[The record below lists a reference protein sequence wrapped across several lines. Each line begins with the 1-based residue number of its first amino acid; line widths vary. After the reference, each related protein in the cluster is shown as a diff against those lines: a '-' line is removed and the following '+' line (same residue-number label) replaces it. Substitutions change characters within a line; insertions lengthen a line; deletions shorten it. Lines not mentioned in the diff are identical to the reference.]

1 MGRLL
6 VLCYGLVAYF
16 IFFLTF
22 LYAIG
27 FVGNIFVA
35 KTVDSGA
42 EGPLAMSIIIN
53 LLALSVFAI
62 QHTIMARPKFKAWF
76 TKVIPAAAER
86 STFVLLSSLA
96 LILIYWAWQPMLG
109 VVWNVQGTLLGTL
122 LTVLFWFGWL
132 TVLTSTFLINHFDL
146 FGLSQ
151 IYANFT
157 KKEFKPTGFRKILFY
172 KLVRHPIMTGFII
185 AFWSTP
191 MMSTGHLL
199 FSAVTT
205 VYIYIGVKYFE
216 EKDLRSELGEIYH
229 EYAKEVG
236 AFIPGLGK
244 DK

>member
-6 VLCYGLVAYF
+6 VLCYGLVAYS

-27 FVGNIFVA
+27 FVGNVFVP
-35 KTVDSGA
+35 KSIDSGTA
-42 EGPLAMSIIIN
+42 GPLAMSIIIN
-53 LLALSVFAI
+53 LLVLSVFAI
-62 QHTIMARPKFKAWF
+62 QHTIMARPGFKAWF
-76 TKVIPAAAER
+76 TKIIPEAMER
-86 STFVLLSSLA
+86 STYVLLSSLA
-96 LILIYWAWQPMLG
+96 LILIYWGWQPMLG
-109 VVWNVQGTLLGTL
+109 VVWNVEGTLAGTL

-132 TVLTSTFLINHFDL
+132 IVLTSTFLINHFDL

-151 IYANFT
+151 VYANF
-157 KKEFKPTGFRKILFY
+157 KKQDFEPTGFRKILFY

-185 AFWSTP
+185 AFWAAP

-199 FSAVTT
+199 FSVVTT
-205 VYIYIGVKYFE
+205 AYIYIGVKFFE
-216 EKDLRSELGEIYH
+216 EKDLRAELGEVYH